1 MSDLDRGLG
10 QKLENNISER
20 LISWGVL
27 LLIFITLW
35 YMLDIVLLT
44 FLLTFIFY
52 HLLGIVKRPF
62 RKLTS
67 FVIPDGLYLGVL
79 YLLVVG
85 LLIVL
90 SFELLP
96 KLVSQFVEIGNAVI
110 NFKITDLKEI
120 LSKRLYAGVEKLDIT
135 SYLTQVGTFFVQGI
149 TSVSLFGFNLF
160 LSLILSFLILAENK
174 KIQAFGLNL
183 SKSRMSFLY
192 SYFLNFGGS
201 FVKTFGT
208 VMRVQVT
215 IAFINSIIS
224 MVGLALMGFPQI
236 LGLGTM
242 IFFLGLIPVAGVI
255 ISLFPLCII
264 AFNLGGLVKVIGI
277 LLMIVIIHTLETYI
291 LNPKL
296 MSDKTKLPVCFVF
309 MILLVAEHYLGVW
322 GLLIGV
328 PIFIFLLKVFEVK
341 GFSSE

>member
-1 MSDLDRGLG
+1 MSV
-10 QKLENNISER
+10 SER
-20 LISWGVL
+20 LISWGIVL
-27 LLIFITLW
+27 LVFITLW

-52 HLLGIVKRPF
+52 HLLAIVKRPF
-62 RKLTS
+62 RRMTS
-67 FVIPDGLYLGVL
+67 FVIPDGIFLAAL
-79 YLLVVG
+79 YLLTVG
-85 LLIVL
+85 LLVIL
-90 SFELLP
+90 SVEFLP
-96 KLVSQFVEIGNAVI
+96 RLANQFVEIGNAVI
-110 NFKITDLKEI
+110 NFNITDLKGL
-120 LSKRLYAGVEKLDIT
+120 LSPRLYAGVETLDLT
-135 SYLTQVGTFFVQGI
+135 SYLTKVGTFFVQGI
-149 TSVSLFGFNLF
+149 TSVSIFGFNLF

-174 KIQAFGLNL
+174 KIQEFGLNL
-183 SKSRMSFLY
+183 SKSRISFLY
-192 SYFLNFGGS
+192 TYFMDFGGS

-208 VMRVQVT
+208 VMRVQLT
-215 IAFINSIIS
+215 ISLINSIIS

-264 AFNLGGLVKVIGI
+264 AFNLGGLIKVVGI

-296 MSDKTKLPVCFVF
+296 MSSKTKLPVCFVF

-328 PIFIFLLKVFEVK
+328 PIFVFLLKVFEVK
-341 GFSSE
+341 GFYSK